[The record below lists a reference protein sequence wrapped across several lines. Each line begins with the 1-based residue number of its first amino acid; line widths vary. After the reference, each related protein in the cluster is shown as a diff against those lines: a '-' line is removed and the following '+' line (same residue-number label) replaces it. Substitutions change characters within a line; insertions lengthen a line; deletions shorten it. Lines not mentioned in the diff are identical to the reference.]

1 MAPPAFY
8 KLVTVGAGLAGL
20 GGLQSILLVPSH
32 GLLDAN
38 LEKRP
43 KFQAID
49 LITLS
54 SACIYCKIH
63 HTSYPPLLTVD
74 LPTENG
80 ANLRTP
86 NNGLGHH

>member
-54 SACIYCKIH
+54 LH
-63 HTSYPPLLTVD
+63 LLQNPSHLLPSSVD
-74 LPTENG
+74 C
-80 ANLRTP
+80 
-86 NNGLGHH
+86 